1 MLSNVWCWF
10 CRINPCCGRITAHS
24 QVIHVDGKRA
34 NRARS
39 LRWGRRI
46 ARGRD
51 TELRAFRLRDSAT
64 MLRGGAMP
72 KSRRQFL
79 TEGSLGLIG
88 AAVAPNIRVPDHSEE
103 YTQEPTPPPG
113 APPALGTGP
122 AVGPEVS
129 PATFAEAEKLVQVEL
144 TTADRA
150 LAAETWRVN
159 LASLY
164 ERRTGP
170 RTIAL
175 EPTLAPF
182 SRYHSALPGQPS
194 GPQRDQFIRSKIDP
208 GPVPANDPD
217 IAFPPVTQ
225 LSRWI

>member
-88 AAVAPNIRVPDHSEE
+88 AAVAPSIRQAEHPAES
-103 YTQEPTPPPG
+103 TQEPTPPPG

-122 AVGPEVS
+122 AVGPEAS
-129 PATFAEAEKLVQVEL
+129 PATFAEADKLVQVEL
-144 TTADRA
+144 TSADRKFPA
-150 LAAETWRVN
+150 GTGRV
-159 LASLY
+159 
-164 ERRTGP
+164 
-170 RTIAL
+170 
-175 EPTLAPF
+175 
-182 SRYHSALPGQPS
+182 
-194 GPQRDQFIRSKIDP
+194 DP
-208 GPVPANDPD
+208 AR
-217 IAFPPVTQ
+217 
-225 LSRWI
+225 LS